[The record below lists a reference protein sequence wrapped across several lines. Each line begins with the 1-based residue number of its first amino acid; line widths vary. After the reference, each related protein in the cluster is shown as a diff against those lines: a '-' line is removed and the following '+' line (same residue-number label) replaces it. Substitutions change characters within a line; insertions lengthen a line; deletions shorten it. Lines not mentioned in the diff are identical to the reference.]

1 MSSIL
6 LFWIGLAIGFVIL
19 ELLTATFYGLSL
31 ALASCI
37 VALHIYFSGDTV
49 FQILHAVIFVFS
61 SAVFAFLLP
70 KYLVSHTPDM
80 PQGMDQYIGLTRS
93 VKKIGT
99 DLKISLDGV
108 EYLIES
114 DNQVSA
120 GDKVEIMGHHGVSM
134 KVKKLIKPMAKK

>member
-6 LFWIGLAIGFVIL
+6 LFWIGLAIGFIIL
-19 ELLTATFYGLSL
+19 ELLTATFYWLSI
-31 ALASCI
+31 ALASGI
-37 VALHIYFSGDTV
+37 VAFYIYFSGDTV

-70 KYLVSHTPDM
+70 KYLVSHTPDT

-108 EYLIES
+108 DYLIES
-114 DNQVSA
+114 DDEVNI
-120 GDKVEIMGHHGVSM
+120 GDKVRIIGHHGVSM
-134 KVKKLIKPMAKK
+134 KVEKLMKPMAKK